1 MSQLRSR
8 IQRLETQIGLVG
20 RGSLDAFIQ
29 ELERMGRNTSVP
41 FGDAAL
47 ELVKC
52 LDDQELNSII
62 AEAETVWPEVA
73 RQELARI
80 ETGTIANL

>member
-20 RGSLDAFIQ
+20 RGSLNTLIQ
-29 ELERMGRNTSVP
+29 ELERMVRNTSIPVD
-41 FGDAAL
+41 DAVI
-47 ELVKC
+47 ELVKG